1 MHAPGQFGS
10 PAMSAFAP
18 LCTRRERSQIG
29 TGNRVRTGELP
40 IRVDQFLAI
49 RAEKLCEAL
58 AYFGED
64 IGAMMA
70 LVDRA
75 LAINPNFARGWHVSG
90 VLRKGPNSHIA
101 PQSPSDRSNATMS
114 PAPGVSHQ
122 IIALPRP
129 CETGAVHIWVPVA
142 VRAST
147 AIFR

>member
-1 MHAPGQFGS
+1 MHTPGQFGP
-10 PAMSAFAP
+10 PAIFAFAP
-18 LCTRRERSQIG
+18 LCTKRERSQIG

-70 LVDRA
+70 LV
-75 LAINPNFARGWHVSG
+75 G
-90 VLRKGPNSHIA
+90 
-101 PQSPSDRSNATMS
+101 S